1 VELPEEGNGYGLA
14 AGARAKLCKEGPV
27 FNSEKRSIKNN
38 EKDLGK
44 EAAYA
49 NYRNYE

>member
-1 VELPEEGNGYGLA
+1 M
-14 AGARAKLCKEGPV
+14 
-27 FNSEKRSIKNN
+27 FNLEKKSIKNN

-44 EAAYA
+44 EAAYV